1 MDEDENELTET
12 VGKFVLYLIQNL
24 MSDAEEKINTIRYRN
39 QEHSDWPLNFILK
52 SNRALQEWNI
62 NHWKLITD
70 KLSNQ
75 IQKSCNFLQVEGKGI
90 ADMPTQLKKQ
100 ANAKKQIDECAT
112 SCYTEIHKQ
121 DWLDKFTCYIKS

>member
-1 MDEDENELTET
+1 
-12 VGKFVLYLIQNL
+12 
-24 MSDAEEKINTIRYRN
+24 MSDAEEEINTIRYRN

-52 SNRALQEWNI
+52 SNLALQEWNI
-62 NHWKLITD
+62 NHQKLITD

-75 IQKSCNFLQVEGKGI
+75 IQDSCNFLQVKGKGI

-112 SCYTEIHKQ
+112 SCYTEIHKH
-121 DWLDKFTCYIKS
+121 DWLDKLLDGHHQLLIF